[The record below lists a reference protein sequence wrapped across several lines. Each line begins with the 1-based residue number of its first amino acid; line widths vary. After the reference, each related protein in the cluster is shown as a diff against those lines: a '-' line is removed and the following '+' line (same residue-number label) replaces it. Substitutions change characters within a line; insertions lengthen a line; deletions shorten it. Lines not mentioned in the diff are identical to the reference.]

1 VAGGHRLSPVIPLIR
16 AAPVRAFVN
25 RLGEWGVPVGR
36 LLDRARLSQ
45 RVLVEGDTEALVPL
59 VSVGRFLEDTARSQG
74 VEDLGFRLGTSIE
87 VRNLGLFGRMLEAGP
102 SLGDALAR
110 ACRHWSAF
118 DSGERCWITR
128 CGDRVEVHH
137 QYLHEE
143 AITWEQGKGVALA
156 LYLKYI
162 AAAAGPGWY
171 PTRIGLPLR
180 ALPGAHAHPLLAKAR
195 LELGRPWMTI
205 AVPASVLDRPL
216 SRLRGPEPPRQS
228 RSWDENLPAG
238 DVGGALQQVVT
249 AFLADGYPDIQLV
262 ADAVGLS
269 TRTLQRRLHEDG
281 RTYAGVVAQARFAE
295 ARRLLRDPARQ
306 VSDVALDLG
315 YSDPAHF
322 TRAFERW
329 AGIPP
334 REFRRL
340 AFDRAH

>member
-1 VAGGHRLSPVIPLIR
+1 LSPFIPLIR
-16 AAPVRAFVN
+16 VAPVRAFVG
-25 RLGEWGVPVGR
+25 RLGECGVPVGR

-45 RVLVEGDTEALVPL
+45 RVVMEGDAEALVPL
-59 VSVGRFLEDTARSQG
+59 VAVAQFLEDAARSQG
-74 VEDLGFRLGTSIE
+74 VEDLGFRLGTSID
-87 VRNLGLFGRMLEAGP
+87 VRDLGLFGRILVAGP
-102 SLGDALAR
+102 SLGDGLAR
-110 ACRHWSAF
+110 ALRYWSAF

-137 QYLHEE
+137 QYLHDD
-143 AITWEQGKGVALA
+143 ATTWEQGKGVALA

-162 AAAAGPGWY
+162 AEAAGPGWY
-171 PTRIGLPLR
+171 PTSIGVPLR

-205 AVPASVLDRPL
+205 VVPASVLDRPF
-216 SRLRGPEPPRQS
+216 SRLRGLEPPFQS

-238 DVGGALQQVVT
+238 DITGALQQVVT
-249 AFLADGYPDIQLV
+249 AFLADGYPDIRFV
-262 ADAVGLS
+262 AGAVGLS
-269 TRTLQRRLHEDG
+269 TRTLQRRLNDEG
-281 RTYAGVVAQARFAE
+281 ATYAGVVAAARFAK
-295 ARRLLRDPARQ
+295 ARRLLRDPARK
-306 VSDVALDLG
+306 VIDVALDLG

-329 AGIPP
+329 AGVPP

>member
-1 VAGGHRLSPVIPLIR
+1 MRHRLSPLIPLIR

-25 RLGEWGVPVGR
+25 RLGAWGVPVGR
-36 LLDRARLSQ
+36 LLERARLPQ
-45 RVLVEGDTEALVPL
+45 RVLIESDAEALVPL
-59 VSVGRFLEDTARSQG
+59 VAVGQFLEDAARSQG
-74 VEDLGFRLGTSIE
+74 AEDLGFRLGTSID
-87 VRNLGLFGRMLEAGP
+87 VRDLGLFGRILVAGP
-102 SLGDALAR
+102 SLGDGLTRALR
-110 ACRHWSAF
+110 YWSAF

-137 QYLHEE
+137 QYLHDD
-143 AITWEQGKGVALA
+143 ASTWEQGKGVALA

-171 PTRIGLPLR
+171 PTSIGLPLR
-180 ALPGAHAHPLLAKAR
+180 ALAGAHAHPMLANAR

-205 AVPASVLDRPL
+205 VVPASVLDQPL
-216 SRLRGPEPPRQS
+216 SRLRGPEAPFQS
-228 RSWDENLPAG
+228 RSWEENVPAG

-249 AFLADGYPDIQLV
+249 AFLPDGYPDIQLV

-281 RTYAGVVAQARFAE
+281 ATYAGVVAKARFGE
-295 ARRLLRDPARQ
+295 ARRLLRDPARK
-306 VSDVALDLG
+306 VIDVALDLG

-329 AGIPP
+329 AGVPP

-340 AFDRAH
+340 AFDRAD